1 MLLSADTKVRLA
13 LDRAAVQESFRTKDN
28 DGHLH
33 VSATPITKATVN
45 PYFGQ
50 EIVNWRELGL
60 QPDRVYKLYRD
71 PIELEKAA
79 KSFNGKPLLLGHR
92 EIDAAA
98 HHYDGTVGCVT
109 GVYWD
114 APYLMA
120 ALDVWPG
127 EAIDGIE
134 SEEAAELS
142 AAYRYK
148 AVMTPGV
155 SPEGESFDGRMTA
168 IDGNHVAL
176 VPRGRAGRDV
186 VVRDAALWDFSKG
199 ITMQSKPTLAAAQ
212 TQGALAVYLKPKMA
226 KDASIDLAPIVAGV
240 TRKNFKA
247 QVPAIVLG
255 VMRATKGKLAQD
267 ADIEDVAEVIEALAE
282 ILPPE
287 AEADVKAA
295 VEGAEGG
302 EVNDDADPA
311 EACIEMCRKLSPED
325 REKVI
330 AGCQAMGGGEQA
342 QDEKDDDK
350 KDKAMDAAMVQA
362 RIREATK
369 GMVPKAAMDRA
380 IADAESRAIAA
391 TTAHI
396 NGISDARRRV
406 APWVGEL
413 AMDFDSVEAVERKA
427 CDVLGIAHKGKH
439 PDALMDIISSKP
451 KAGERS
457 REAAP
462 KQAHDAAT
470 VTGFAARYP
479 NAARIGHAA

>member
-71 PIELEKAA
+71 PAELEKAA

-98 HHYDGTVGCVT
+98 HHYEGTVGCVT

-155 SPEGESFDGRMTA
+155 SPDGENFDGRMTA

-287 AEADVKAA
+287 AEAEVKEA
-295 VEGAEGG
+295 VESS
-302 EVNDDADPA
+302 EVTEDDDDAELRA
-311 EACIEMCRKLSPED
+311 MLKAKGLSDEEID
-325 REKVI
+325 RI
-330 AGCQAMGGGEQA
+330 CAMTAAEQA
-342 QDEKDDDK
+342 QDEKDEDDK

-380 IADAESRAIAA
+380 IADAEARAIAA

-439 PDALMDIISSKP
+439 PDALMDIISARP

-462 KQAHDAAT
+462 RTAMDAASAKSFDERFGT
-470 VTGFAARYP
+470 S
-479 NAARIGHAA
+479 RIGHAA

>member
-1 MLLSADTKVRLA
+1 MLLSVDTKVRLA

-33 VSATPITKATVN
+33 ISATPISKSNVC
-45 PYFGQ
+45 PYFGR
-50 EIVNWRELGL
+50 EIINWRALGL
-60 QPDRVYKLYRD
+60 DADRVYKLYRD
-71 PIELEKAA
+71 PEELEKAA
-79 KSFNGKPLLLGHR
+79 STFSGKPLMMGHW
-92 EIDAAA
+92 ESDADN
-98 HHYDGTVGCVT
+98 HDHLNTVGGT
-109 GVYWD
+109 RDVYWK
-114 APYLMA
+114 APYLMT

-127 EAIDGIE
+127 PAITKIE

-142 AAYRYK
+142 AAYRYR
-148 AVMTPGV
+148 ADMTPGRT
-155 SPEGESFDGRMTA
+155 PEGEVYDGVMRD
-168 IDGNHVAL
+168 IDGSHVAF

-186 VVRDAALWDFSKG
+186 RAWDAAP
-199 ITMQSKPTLAAAQ
+199 ITFKEFIMNTAKLSPAAAQ
-212 TQGALAVYLKPKMA
+212 TRGALAVYLRPKLA
-226 KDASIDLAPIVAGV
+226 KDAAIDFDPILKGV
-240 TRKNFKA
+240 NTKTFKSS
-247 QVPAIVLG
+247 VPAMVLG
-255 VMRATKGKLAQD
+255 LMKATKGKLAQD

-302 EVNDDADPA
+302 EVNDDADAA

-342 QDEKDDDK
+342 QDEK
-350 KDKAMDAAMVQA
+350 KDKAMDAALIEA
-362 RIREATK
+362 RIRKATA
-369 GMVPKAAMDRA
+369 GMVSKTAMDAEIAKVR
-380 IADAESRAIAA
+380 ADARADAIRE

-396 NGISDARRRV
+396 NGIADARRRV

-439 PDALMDIISSKP
+439 SDALMDIISAKP

-462 KQAHDAAT
+462 RTAMDAAAAK
-470 VTGFAARYP
+470 GFDERFGTS
-479 NAARIGHAA
+479 RIGHAA

>member
-33 VSATPITKATVN
+33 VSATPITKANVC
-45 PYFGQ
+45 PYYGR
-50 EIVNWRELGL
+50 EVVNWRELGL
-60 QPDRVYKLYRD
+60 DADRIYKLYRH
-71 PIELEKAA
+71 PEELERAA
-79 KSFNGKPLLLGHR
+79 KSFNGKPLLFGHR
-92 EIDAAA
+92 EVNAEA
-98 HHYDGTVGCVT
+98 HDHEGTVGSNT
-109 GVYWD
+109 GTYWD
-114 APYLMA
+114 APYLMG
-120 ALDVWPG
+120 ALDVWAGP
-127 EAIDGIE
+127 AIEKIE
-134 SEEAAELS
+134 SGEAAELS
-142 AAYRYK
+142 AAYRYR
-148 AVMTPGV
+148 ADMTPGRT
-155 SPEGESFDGRMTA
+155 PDGEPYDGVMRD
-168 IDGNHVAL
+168 IDGNHVAI

-186 VVRDAALWDFSKG
+186 VVRDAAP
-199 ITMQSKPTLAAAQ
+199 ITFKEFIMNTAKLSPAAAQ
-212 TQGALAVYLKPKMA
+212 TRGALAVYLRPKLA
-226 KDASIDLAPIVAGV
+226 QDAAIDFDPFLKGVKSKGFKSSIPG
-240 TRKNFKA
+240 
-247 QVPAIVLG
+247 IVLG

-295 VEGAEGG
+295 VEGAEGETGG
-302 EVNDDADPA
+302 EVTEDDDDQLRALLKAKGLSDEEIDAIIAKGGPA
-311 EACIEMCRKLSPED
+311 A
-325 REKVI
+325 
-330 AGCQAMGGGEQA
+330 AA
-342 QDEKDDDK
+342 DEKDDDK

-369 GMVPKAAMDRA
+369 GMVPKAAMDREIA
-380 IADAESRAIAA
+380 AAKADAIRE

-427 CDVLGIAHKGKH
+427 CDVLGIAHSGKH
-439 PDALMDIISSKP
+439 PDALMDIISAKP

-462 KQAHDAAT
+462 RTAMDAA
-470 VTGFAARYP
+470 AATSFSERFGTS
-479 NAARIGHAA
+479 RIGHAA

>member
-13 LDRAAVQESFRTKDN
+13 LDRAAVQESVRTKDA

-33 VSATPITKATVN
+33 VAATPITKATVN
-45 PYFGQ
+45 PYFGR
-50 EIVNWRELGL
+50 EVVNWRELGL
-60 QPDRVYKLYRD
+60 NPERVYKLYRD
-71 PIELEKAA
+71 PAELEKSV
-79 KSFNGKPLLLGHR
+79 KSFNGKPLLFGHR
-92 EIDAAA
+92 EVDSSD
-98 HHYDGTVGCVT
+98 HDYEGTVGSVT
-109 GVYWD
+109 GAYWD
-114 APYLMA
+114 APYVMA
-120 ALDVWPG
+120 SLDVWPSR
-127 EAIDGIE
+127 AIDGIE
-134 SEEAAELS
+134 SEEVSELS
-142 AAYRYK
+142 AAYRYT
-148 AVMTPGV
+148 AVMIPGTT
-155 SPEGESFDGRMTA
+155 PEGEKYDGRMTA

-226 KDASIDLAPIVAGV
+226 KDASIDLAPIVAGLN
-240 TRKNFKA
+240 RKNFKA
-247 QVPAIVLG
+247 QIPAVVLG
-255 VMRATKGKLAQD
+255 VMKATKGKLAQD

-302 EVNDDADPA
+302 EVTDDADDA
-311 EACIEMCRKLSPED
+311 ELRAMLKAKGLSDEECD
-325 REKVI
+325 RI
-330 AGCQAMGGGEQA
+330 CAMGSEPA
-342 QDEKDDDK
+342 AAADEKDDDK

-380 IADAESRAIAA
+380 IADAEARAIAA

-439 PDALMDIISSKP
+439 PDALMDIISAKP

-457 REAAP
+457 REATPRA
-462 KQAHDAAT
+462 AMDAAS
-470 VTGFAARYP
+470 VAEVEKLFPHMNRLSA
-479 NAARIGHAA
+479 

>member
-13 LDRAAVQESFRTKDN
+13 LDRAAVQESVRTKDA

-45 PYFGQ
+45 PYFGR
-50 EIVNWRELGL
+50 EVVNWRELGL
-60 QPDRVYKLYRD
+60 DPDRVYKLYRD
-71 PIELEKAA
+71 PAELEKAVP
-79 KSFNGKPLLLGHR
+79 SGNGKPLLLGHR
-92 EIDAAA
+92 EVDSAA
-98 HHYDGTVGCVT
+98 HDYEGTVGSVT
-109 GVYWD
+109 GLYWK
-114 APYLMA
+114 APYVMA
-120 ALDVWPG
+120 ALDVWPSH
-127 EAIDGIE
+127 AIDGIE
-134 SEEAAELS
+134 SGEVAELS
-142 AAYRYK
+142 AAYRYQ
-148 AVMTPGV
+148 ADMRAGVTPD
-155 SPEGESFDGRMTA
+155 GESFDGTMRS
-168 IDGNHVAL
+168 IVFNHVAL

-240 TRKNFKA
+240 TRKNFKS

-302 EVNDDADPA
+302 EVNDDADAA

-342 QDEKDDDK
+342 QDEKDDEK

-369 GMVPKAAMDRA
+369 GMVSKTAMDAEIARA
-380 IADAESRAIAA
+380 RADAIAA

-396 NGISDARRRV
+396 NGINEARRRV

-439 PDALMDIISSKP
+439 PDALMDIISAKP
-451 KAGERS
+451 RADQRS
-457 REAAP
+457 RETAP
-462 KQAHDAAT
+462 RTAMDAA
-470 VTGFAARYP
+470 AAKSFDERFGTS
-479 NAARIGHAA
+479 RIGHAA

>member
-1 MLLSADTKVRLA
+1 MMKEMKQDRVA
-13 LDRAAVQESFRTKDN
+13 LDRAPSLRSYDDDGRLHLRVTNLSKANVCPYYGHEISESEK
-28 DGHLH
+28 H
-33 VSATPITKATVN
+33 
-45 PYFGQ
+45 
-50 EIVNWRELGL
+50 GL
-60 QPDRVYKLYRD
+60 DPQKIYYLLRD
-71 PIELEKAA
+71 PDELAKAA
-79 KSFNGKPLLLGHR
+79 PTFNNLPLLDEHVLATARDHR
-92 EIDAAA
+92 PDNVA
-98 HHYDGTVGCVT
+98 GST
-109 GVYWD
+109 GSHAVFEH
-114 APYLMA
+114 PYLKNSIV
-120 ALDVWPG
+120 VWAG
-127 EAIDGIE
+127 DSIDKIE
-134 SEEAAELS
+134 SGEQKELS
-142 AAYRYK
+142 SAYRYDYDP
-148 AVMTPGV
+148 TPGV
-155 SPEGESFDGRMTA
+155 YEGVKYDGVMRN
-168 IDGNHVAL
+168 IRGSHVAI
-176 VPRGRAGRDV
+176 VKSGRAGPDV
-186 VVRDAALWDFSKG
+186 VVGDSALIGQIIMAKTATAGASAV
-199 ITMQSKPTLAAAQ
+199 L
-212 TQGALAVYLKPKMA
+212 QGALAVYARKAGLAMDGKP
-226 KDASIDLAPIVAGV
+226 IDLGPLVEGV
-240 TRKNFKA
+240 TAKNFKSRI
-247 QVPAIVLG
+247 PAIVLG
-255 VMRATKGKLAQD
+255 FKRVAKD

-302 EVNDDADPA
+302 EVNDDADAA

-342 QDEKDDDK
+342 QDEKDDEK

-369 GMVPKAAMDRA
+369 GMVSKTAMDAEIARA
-380 IADAESRAIAA
+380 CADAIAA

-439 PDALMDIISSKP
+439 PDALMDIISARP

-462 KQAHDAAT
+462 RTAMDAA
-470 VTGFAARYP
+470 AAKSFDERFGTS
-479 NAARIGHAA
+479 RIGHAA

>member
-71 PIELEKAA
+71 PAELEKAA

-98 HHYDGTVGCVT
+98 HHYEGTVGAVT
-109 GVYWD
+109 NVYWD

-127 EAIDGIE
+127 DAIDGIE
-134 SEEAAELS
+134 NEDAAELS

-148 AVMTPGV
+148 ALMEPGV
-155 SPEGESFDGRMTA
+155 SPDGESFDGRMTA

-240 TRKNFKA
+240 TRKNFKS

-255 VMRATKGKLAQD
+255 VMKATKGKLAKD

-302 EVNDDADPA
+302 EVNDDADAA

-350 KDKAMDAAMVQA
+350 KDKAMDAAMVAA

-369 GMVPKAAMDRA
+369 GMVSKTAMDAEIARA
-380 IADAESRAIAA
+380 RADAIAA

>member
-71 PIELEKAA
+71 PAELEKAA

-92 EIDAAA
+92 EIDASA
-98 HHYDGTVGCVT
+98 HHYEGTVGCVT

-148 AVMTPGV
+148 ALMEPGV
-155 SPEGESFDGRMTA
+155 SPDGESFDGRMTA

-240 TRKNFKA
+240 TRKNFKS

-255 VMRATKGKLAQD
+255 VMKATKGKLAQD

-287 AEADVKAA
+287 QEAEVKEA

-302 EVNDDADPA
+302 EVNDDEDDAELRAMLKAKGLSDEEIDRICAMTATPA
-311 EACIEMCRKLSPED
+311 A
-325 REKVI
+325 
-330 AGCQAMGGGEQA
+330 AA
-342 QDEKDDDK
+342 DEKDDDK
-350 KDKAMDAAMVQA
+350 KDKAMDAAMVAA

-369 GMVPKAAMDRA
+369 GMVSKTAMDAEIARA
-380 IADAESRAIAA
+380 RADAIAA

-396 NGISDARRRV
+396 NGIADARRRV

-413 AMDFDSVEAVERKA
+413 AMDFDSIEAVERKA

-439 PDALMDIISSKP
+439 ADALMDIISARP

-462 KQAHDAAT
+462 RTAMDAA
-470 VTGFAARYP
+470 AATSVSERFGIS
-479 NAARIGHAA
+479 RIGHAA

>member
-1 MLLSADTKVRLA
+1 MLISADTKVRLA

-60 QPDRVYKLYRD
+60 EPDRVYKLYRD
-71 PIELEKAA
+71 PAELEKAA

-98 HHYDGTVGCVT
+98 HHYEGTVGAVT
-109 GVYWD
+109 NVYWD

-127 EAIDGIE
+127 DAIDGIE
-134 SEEAAELS
+134 NEDAAELS

-148 AVMTPGV
+148 ALMEPGV
-155 SPEGESFDGRMTA
+155 SPDGESFDGRMTA

-186 VVRDAALWDFSKG
+186 VVRDASLWDFSKG

-226 KDASIDLAPIVAGV
+226 KDASIDLAPIVAGLN
-240 TRKNFKA
+240 RKNFKS
-247 QVPAIVLG
+247 QIPAVVLG
-255 VMRATKGKLAQD
+255 LMRATKGKLAQD

-302 EVNDDADPA
+302 EVTDDADDA
-311 EACIEMCRKLSPED
+311 ELRAMLKAKGLSDEEID
-325 REKVI
+325 RI
-330 AGCQAMGGGEQA
+330 CAMGGEPDTAADAKDG
-342 QDEKDDDK
+342 EKDK
-350 KDKAMDAAMVQA
+350 KDDKAMDAAMVQA

-369 GMVPKAAMDRA
+369 GMVPKAAMDREIA
-380 IADAESRAIAA
+380 AAKADAIRE

-427 CDVLGIAHKGKH
+427 CDVLGIAHSGKH
-439 PDALMDIISSKP
+439 PDALMDIISAKP

-462 KQAHDAAT
+462 RTAMDAAAAK
-470 VTGFAARYP
+470 GFDERFGTS
-479 NAARIGHAA
+479 RIGHAA

>member
-71 PIELEKAA
+71 PAELEKAA

-98 HHYDGTVGCVT
+98 HHYEGTVGAVT
-109 GVYWD
+109 NVYWD

-148 AVMTPGV
+148 AVMEPGV
-155 SPEGESFDGRMTA
+155 SPDGESFDGRMTA

-240 TRKNFKA
+240 TRKNFKS

-302 EVNDDADPA
+302 EVNDDADAA

-350 KDKAMDAAMVQA
+350 KDKAMDAALIEA
-362 RIREATK
+362 RIRKATA
-369 GMVPKAAMDRA
+369 GMVSKTALDAAL
-380 IADAESRAIAA
+380 AEQAKTFREVE
-391 TTAHI
+391 
-396 NGISDARRRV
+396 DARRVVR
-406 APWVGEL
+406 PYVGEL
-413 AMDFDSVEAVERKA
+413 EMAFDSAPAVLRQALTMLGKSHA
-427 CDVLGIAHKGKH
+427 GKHDDALIDVLSTCDKPG
-439 PDALMDIISSKP
+439 DKP
-451 KAGERS
+451 KAQPRV
-457 REAAP
+457 A
-462 KQAHDAAT
+462 QDAAS
-470 VTGFAARYP
+470 VTGFNARFP

>member
-1 MLLSADTKVRLA
+1 MAKTATAGASAVL
-13 LDRAAVQESFRTKDN
+13 
-28 DGHLH
+28 
-33 VSATPITKATVN
+33 
-45 PYFGQ
+45 
-50 EIVNWRELGL
+50 
-60 QPDRVYKLYRD
+60 
-71 PIELEKAA
+71 
-79 KSFNGKPLLLGHR
+79 
-92 EIDAAA
+92 
-98 HHYDGTVGCVT
+98 
-109 GVYWD
+109 
-114 APYLMA
+114 
-120 ALDVWPG
+120 
-127 EAIDGIE
+127 
-134 SEEAAELS
+134 
-142 AAYRYK
+142 
-148 AVMTPGV
+148 
-155 SPEGESFDGRMTA
+155 
-168 IDGNHVAL
+168 
-176 VPRGRAGRDV
+176 
-186 VVRDAALWDFSKG
+186 
-199 ITMQSKPTLAAAQ
+199 
-212 TQGALAVYLKPKMA
+212 QGALAVYARKAGLAMDGKP
-226 KDASIDLAPIVAGV
+226 IDLGPLVEGV
-240 TRKNFKA
+240 TAKNFKSRI
-247 QVPAIVLG
+247 PAIVLG
-255 VMRATKGKLAQD
+255 FKRVAKD

-302 EVNDDADPA
+302 EVNDDADAA

-350 KDKAMDAAMVQA
+350 KDKAMDAAMVAA

-369 GMVPKAAMDRA
+369 GMVSKTAMDAEIARA
-380 IADAESRAIAA
+380 RADAIAA

-439 PDALMDIISSKP
+439 PDALMDIISARP

-462 KQAHDAAT
+462 RTAMDAA
-470 VTGFAARYP
+470 AAKSFDERFGTS
-479 NAARIGHAA
+479 RIGHAA

>member
-1 MLLSADTKVRLA
+1 MSLKSASQAGALA
-13 LDRAAVQESFRTKDN
+13 K
-28 DGHLH
+28 
-33 VSATPITKATVN
+33 
-45 PYFGQ
+45 
-50 EIVNWRELGL
+50 
-60 QPDRVYKLYRD
+60 
-71 PIELEKAA
+71 
-79 KSFNGKPLLLGHR
+79 
-92 EIDAAA
+92 
-98 HHYDGTVGCVT
+98 
-109 GVYWD
+109 
-114 APYLMA
+114 
-120 ALDVWPG
+120 
-127 EAIDGIE
+127 
-134 SEEAAELS
+134 
-142 AAYRYK
+142 
-148 AVMTPGV
+148 
-155 SPEGESFDGRMTA
+155 
-168 IDGNHVAL
+168 
-176 VPRGRAGRDV
+176 
-186 VVRDAALWDFSKG
+186 
-199 ITMQSKPTLAAAQ
+199 
-212 TQGALAVYLKPKMA
+212 GALAVYLQPKLAADA
-226 KDASIDLAPIVAGV
+226 KIDLAPIVSGV
-240 TRKNFKA
+240 TTKNFRT
-247 QVPAIVLG
+247 QIPAIVLG

-267 ADIEDVAEVIEALAE
+267 ADIGDVAEVIEALAE

-287 AEADVKAA
+287 QEAEVKEA

-302 EVNDDADPA
+302 EVNDDEDDA
-311 EACIEMCRKLSPED
+311 ELRAMLKAKGLSDEEID
-325 REKVI
+325 RI
-330 AGCQAMGGGEQA
+330 CAMTAAEQA
-342 QDEKDDDK
+342 QDEKDEDDK

-380 IADAESRAIAA
+380 IADAEARAIAA

-439 PDALMDIISSKP
+439 PDALMDIISARP

>member
-71 PIELEKAA
+71 PAELEKAA

-98 HHYDGTVGCVT
+98 HHYEGTVGCVT

-127 EAIDGIE
+127 DAIDGIE

-148 AVMTPGV
+148 ALMEPGV
-155 SPEGESFDGRMTA
+155 SPDGESFDGRMTA

-199 ITMQSKPTLAAAQ
+199 FTMKAKPTLAAAQ

-240 TRKNFKA
+240 TAKNFKT

-302 EVNDDADPA
+302 EVNDDADAA

-369 GMVPKAAMDRA
+369 GMVSKTAMDAEIARA
-380 IADAESRAIAA
+380 RADAIAA

-396 NGISDARRRV
+396 NGIADARRRV

-413 AMDFDSVEAVERKA
+413 AMDFDSIEAVERKA
-427 CDVLGIAHKGKH
+427 CDVLGIAHQGKH
-439 PDALMDIISSKP
+439 PDALMDIISAKP

-457 REAAP
+457 REATPRA
-462 KQAHDAAT
+462 AMDAAS
-470 VTGFAARYP
+470 VAEVEKLFPHMNRLSA
-479 NAARIGHAA
+479 

>member
-71 PIELEKAA
+71 PVELEKAA

-98 HHYDGTVGCVT
+98 HHYEGTVGCVT

-142 AAYRYK
+142 ASYRYK
-148 AVMTPGV
+148 AVMMPGV
-155 SPEGESFDGRMTA
+155 SPDGESFDGRMTA

-226 KDASIDLAPIVAGV
+226 KDASIDLAPIVAGLN
-240 TRKNFKA
+240 RKNFKA
-247 QVPAIVLG
+247 QIPAVVLG

-302 EVNDDADPA
+302 EVNDDADAA

-380 IADAESRAIAA
+380 IADAEARAIAA

-439 PDALMDIISSKP
+439 PDALMDIISARP
-451 KAGERS
+451 KAGEHS